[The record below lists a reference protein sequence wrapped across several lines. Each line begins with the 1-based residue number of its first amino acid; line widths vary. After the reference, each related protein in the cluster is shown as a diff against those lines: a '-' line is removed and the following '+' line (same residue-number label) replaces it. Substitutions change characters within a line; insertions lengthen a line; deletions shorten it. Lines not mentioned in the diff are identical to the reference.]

1 MAEWLL
7 VRQGADYEALSKEYH
22 IDPVI
27 LRIMRNRGITERE
40 QILEYLSNDMAVC
53 DRTDGYVD
61 MDKAIDFLLSLQNTG
76 HKIRIIGDYDAD
88 GVCSTAILYKGLN
101 ALGLQ
106 SDYAIPHRMLD
117 GYGINVSLV
126 ERAYADGIK
135 TLLTCDNG
143 IAAFEALERAAE
155 LGMQVIVT
163 DHHEVR
169 KETVAEREQEK
180 LPPAYAIINPK
191 RDGNDLD
198 FTDIC
203 GAYVAYKMIVRL
215 LTRAN
220 LLSENETL
228 QEELRVLAAVATV
241 GDVMPLIKENRM
253 LVKFGLEHI
262 KQCKNTG
269 LKALLEANQLND
281 KPIKAYTL
289 GFVLDPCI
297 NAMGRLESAE
307 QSLELLL
314 CDEYDTAIKIAGQL
328 VETNHARK
336 ALTDA
341 GVKQAIDLVSKEY
354 AEDDIIVVYLK
365 DCHESIA
372 GIIAGRVRE
381 AFYKPVWIFTD
392 AAEGIK
398 GSGRSIAAY
407 DMNKG
412 LCRCEDLLTHFGG
425 HKLAAG
431 ASLPKENLETLRRRL
446 NEDAN
451 LSKEDLTEVIRIDVD
466 MPFDYADENFVQEL
480 NLLEP
485 YGKDNEKP
493 IFAQGNVTFLRGKIF
508 GARNNV
514 ASFRVKDSRGAF
526 YDLKYF
532 GDIPTFNRFIDE
544 KYGEGS
550 AECLYR
556 GNGNYPMSV
565 IYSPDLNTYNGRTQ
579 VQLVMKNYR

>member
-61 MDKAIDFLLSLQNTG
+61 MDKAIDYLLSLQNTG

-106 SDYAIPHRMLD
+106 PDYAIPHRMLD

-328 VETNHARK
+328 VETNNARK

-493 IFAQGNVTFLRGKIF
+493 IFAQGNVTFLRGRIF

-514 ASFRVKDSRGAF
+514 ASFRVKDSCGAF

>member
-61 MDKAIDFLLSLQNTG
+61 MDKAIDYLLSLQNTG

-106 SDYAIPHRMLD
+106 PDYAIPHRMLD

-328 VETNHARK
+328 VETNNARK

-365 DCHESIA
+365 DCHE
-372 GIIAGRVRE
+372 IIA
-381 AFYKPVWIFTD
+381 
-392 AAEGIK
+392 
-398 GSGRSIAAY
+398 
-407 DMNKG
+407 
-412 LCRCEDLLTHFGG
+412 
-425 HKLAAG
+425 
-431 ASLPKENLETLRRRL
+431 
-446 NEDAN
+446 
-451 LSKEDLTEVIRIDVD
+451 
-466 MPFDYADENFVQEL
+466 
-480 NLLEP
+480 
-485 YGKDNEKP
+485 
-493 IFAQGNVTFLRGKIF
+493 
-508 GARNNV
+508 
-514 ASFRVKDSRGAF
+514 
-526 YDLKYF
+526 
-532 GDIPTFNRFIDE
+532 
-544 KYGEGS
+544 
-550 AECLYR
+550 
-556 GNGNYPMSV
+556 
-565 IYSPDLNTYNGRTQ
+565 
-579 VQLVMKNYR
+579 

>member
-7 VRQGADYEALSKEYH
+7 VRQGADYEALSKEYL

-61 MDKAIDFLLSLQNTG
+61 MDKAIDYLLSLQNTG

-106 SDYAIPHRMLD
+106 PDYAIPHRMLD

-143 IAAFEALERAAE
+143 IAAFEALKRAAE

-281 KPIKAYTL
+281 KSIKAYTL

-328 VETNHARK
+328 VETNNARK

-412 LCRCEDLLTHFGG
+412 LCQCEDLLTHFGG

-431 ASLPKENLETLRRRL
+431 ASLPKENLEALRRRL

-451 LSKEDLTEVIRIDVD
+451 LTKEDLTEVIRIDVD

-493 IFAQGNVTFLRGKIF
+493 IFAQGNVTFLRGRIF

>member
-61 MDKAIDFLLSLQNTG
+61 MDKAIDYLLSLQNTG

-106 SDYAIPHRMLD
+106 PDYAIPHRMLD

-281 KPIKAYTL
+281 KSIKAYTL

-328 VETNHARK
+328 VETNNARK

-412 LCRCEDLLTHFGG
+412 LCQCEDLLTHFGG

-431 ASLPKENLETLRRRL
+431 ASLPKENLEALRRRL

-451 LSKEDLTEVIRIDVD
+451 LTKEDLTEVIRIDVD

-493 IFAQGNVTFLRGKIF
+493 IFAQGNVTFLRGRIF

>member
-61 MDKAIDFLLSLQNTG
+61 MDKAIDYLLSLQNTG

-88 GVCSTAILYKGLN
+88 GVCSTAILYKGLK

-106 SDYAIPHRMLD
+106 PDYAIPHRMLD

-126 ERAYADGIK
+126 ERAYADGIQ
-135 TLLTCDNG
+135 TILTCDNG

-328 VETNHARK
+328 VETNNARK

-431 ASLPKENLETLRRRL
+431 ASLPKENLEALRRRL

-451 LSKEDLTEVIRIDVD
+451 LTKEDLTEVIRIDVD

-493 IFAQGNVTFLRGKIF
+493 IFAQGNVTFLRGRIF

>member
-27 LRIMRNRGITERE
+27 LRIMRNRGITKRE

-61 MDKAIDFLLSLQNTG
+61 MDKAIDYLLSLQNTG

-88 GVCSTAILYKGLN
+88 GVCSTAILYKGLK

-106 SDYAIPHRMLD
+106 PDYAIPHRMLD

-354 AEDDIIVVYLK
+354 AADDIIVVYLK

-431 ASLPKENLETLRRRL
+431 ASLPKENLEALRRRL

-451 LSKEDLTEVIRIDVD
+451 LTKEDLTEVIRIDVD